1 MSIITEVRF
10 AHEDGALAD
19 TLNAHPDLAVSV
31 IREASTNPE
40 HNIDLFRFGERD
52 DIETILEEDHTVSEI
67 KPMLRFEDQRLL
79 GIEFEPGAKL
89 LNPEVTN
96 KDGFVLQA
104 QDSNTSG
111 SLRGWHERW
120 LLPDRNALQDIW
132 QYARDEGFTFE
143 VIEFRQQGQA
153 TPIPGQPGLN
163 ALTEQQREALV
174 AAYEQGYFTE
184 PRETSLEE
192 LAVSLDLSATAV
204 GGRLR
209 RGMKSLIGITLAVDD
224 YET

>member
-40 HNIDLFRFGERD
+40 HNIDLFRFGECD
-52 DIETILEEDHTVSEI
+52 EIEAILEEDHTVSDV
-67 KPMLRFEDQRLL
+67 KPMMGFEDQRLL
-79 GIEFEPGAKL
+79 GIEFEPEAKL
-89 LNPEVTN
+89 LNPEVT
-96 KDGFVLQA
+96 KEDGFVLQA

-111 SLRGWHERW
+111 LRGWHERW
-120 LLPDRNALQDIW
+120 LLPNRNALQDIW

-143 VIEFRQQGQA
+143 VLEFHRQGHTTNPA
-153 TPIPGQPGLN
+153 HLGLN
-163 ALTEQQREALV
+163 ALTEQQRETLI

-209 RGMKSLIGITLAVDD
+209 RGMKALIGITLAVDD
-224 YET
+224 DET